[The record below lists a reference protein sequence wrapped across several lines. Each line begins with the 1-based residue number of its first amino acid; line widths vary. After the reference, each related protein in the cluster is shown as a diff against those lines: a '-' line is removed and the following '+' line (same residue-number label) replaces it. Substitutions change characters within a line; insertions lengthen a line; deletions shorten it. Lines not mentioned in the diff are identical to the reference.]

1 MTLFGMV
8 RRSLAQR
15 PLGTALTAL
24 SVALGVML
32 ISAIVALEH
41 QFKENY
47 RNQGS
52 GYPLV
57 VGARGSPLQLVL
69 NVVYHRDKSTGN
81 IPFSV
86 YRELKDDRGVKLAVP
101 YAVGDAFRGF
111 RVVGTT
117 NAIFDPVF
125 RPLPDVALRVREGGR
140 QFRFDEKELDEA
152 IAKIETLAAAMGVK
166 PATANGAGDHDHGT
180 EDEHDHEG
188 CDDPTHDHGPK
199 MEAVVGSVVAEQLK
213 IQLGQK
219 IEPTHG
225 VEGGKAH
232 DHEHLWT
239 VVGILEP
246 TGTALDRVVFINL
259 DSFYGISEHQAGA
272 KLPGTDEAGL
282 SSIILYP
289 RGGVLKATLM
299 GKLSKRTDL
308 QVASPSEEI
317 RGLLDIV
324 GNVDKSFL
332 IVAVLVVIV
341 GVLSVGV
348 ALYNTMNERRR
359 EIAILRAIGARG
371 ATIVAQL
378 VGEACV
384 IALIGSLAG
393 LLLGRLLMTLARDP
407 IARVSGFAPDP
418 WVLTPFPPGIASP
431 WPLAFCAEL
440 VIVVLVVI
448 VSAIAG
454 LLPALKGYKTD
465 IASNLAPHS

>member
-1 MTLFGMV
+1 MTLFGMI

-32 ISAIVALEH
+32 TSAIVAIQH

-57 VGARGSPLQLVL
+57 VGAKGSPLQLVM

-86 YRELKDDRGVKLAVP
+86 YRELKGDRAVKLAVP

-117 NAIFDPVF
+117 DAIFDPAF
-125 RPLPDVALRVREGGR
+125 TPLPKVSLQVREGGR
-140 QFRFDEKELDEA
+140 PFRFEEKDLDEA
-152 IAKIETLAAAMGVK
+152 IAKIETVAAAMRGS
-166 PATANGAGDHDHGT
+166 TNG
-180 EDEHDHEG
+180 HE
-188 CDDPTHDHGPK
+188 PT
-199 MEAVVGSVVAEQLK
+199 MEAVVGSVVAEQLDLK
-213 IQLGQK
+213 VGQQ

-232 DHEHLWT
+232 EHEHLWT
-239 VVGILEP
+239 VVGILER

-259 DSFYGISEHQAGA
+259 DSFYGIPEHQEGA
-272 KLPGTDEAGL
+272 KLQGSGEAGL
-282 SSIILYP
+282 SSVIVYP
-289 RGGVLKATLM
+289 RGGVLKAMLM
-299 GKLSKRTDL
+299 GRLSKRTDL

-317 RGLLDIV
+317 RNLLDIV
-324 GNVDKSFL
+324 GNVDKTF
-332 IVAVLVVIV
+332 LVVAILVVVV

-348 ALYNTMNERRR
+348 SLYNTMNERRR

-371 ATIVAQL
+371 RTIVAQL
-378 VGEACV
+378 VGEASL

-393 LLLGRLLMTLARDP
+393 LLLGRLLIIAARDR
-407 IARVSGFAPDP
+407 IAGISGFAPDA
-418 WVLTPFPPGIASP
+418 WTLTPFPPGVSSP
-431 WPLAFCAEL
+431 WPLVFSAEL
-440 VIVVLVVI
+440 VIVLLVMV
-448 VSAIAG
+448 VSAFAG
-454 LLPALKGYKTD
+454 LLPAIKGYRTD
-465 IASNLAPHS
+465 VASNLAPQS